1 MASIRRSS
9 RLATKP
15 SSSVQENQYEATI
28 KSHLKCIRLTSTPMF
43 ICEKYVKLYDYLL
56 QDDVMAFV
64 KSNKDL
70 SEFLYKTCLDNMFDS
85 EERYVSGELKRKANE
100 LYHKFSVIDRDATYA
115 PMTPSYSSV
124 GARTPAFEPSTPA
137 FHSSSVPYTP
147 ATPPFYATS
156 FRPATPSYPTLEQI
170 EKAEEERVLKQQKE
184 AEEKKTWEER
194 QKKLQE
200 QREKILMEKEKE
212 WKKMGVNRVFLS
224 GQGHEYPYDDPDYP
238 VRMRNIKWTLNLCF
252 QNRKSSNVPCIIIQ
266 DKVEEAYNKIY
277 SVSMTTCI
285 TVGFPEVLK
294 KAKEVV
300 YQQVEKMKA
309 EEKAKKEASLVYR
322 FKKMFV

>member
-28 KSHLKCIRLTSTPMF
+28 KSHLKCIRLTSTPIF
-43 ICEKYVKLYDYLL
+43 ICEKYVKLYDYVL
-56 QDDVMAFV
+56 QDEVLAFV

-70 SEFLYKTCLDNMFDS
+70 SDFLYKSCLDNMFDS
-85 EERYVSGELKRKANE
+85 DGRYVSGELKRKAND
-100 LYHKFSVIDRDATYA
+100 LYHKFSVMDRDATYT

-124 GARTPAFEPSTPA
+124 GPSTPA
-137 FHSSSVPYTP
+137 FGASTPSTPAYTP

-156 FRPATPSYPTLEQI
+156 FRAATPVYPSLEQI
-170 EKAEEERVLKQQKE
+170 AKAEEERVLKEKKE
-184 AEEKKTWEER
+184 AEEKKAWEER
-194 QKKLQE
+194 QKKIQE
-200 QREKILMEKEKE
+200 QREKILLEKEKE

-238 VRMRNIKWTLNLCF
+238 VRMRSIKWTLNLCF

-266 DKVEEAYNKIY
+266 DKVEEAYNKVY
-277 SVSMTTCI
+277 GVSMTSCI

-300 YQQVEKMKA
+300 YQQIEKMKA
-309 EEKAKKEASLVYR
+309 EEKAKEEASLVYR